1 MKIMTTGDI
10 VTCLLTY
17 CSSDALLNRADSI
30 HLYQLHWQE
39 LASCVLLLGNFFY
52 FNYVHGCTVNYLVC
66 ADYIAKLECKH
77 PANFDDLE

>member
-17 CSSDALLNRADSI
+17 CSSDALLNIADNI

-39 LASCVLLLGNFFY
+39 LASCVLLLGNFLY
-52 FNYVHGCTVNYLVC
+52 LNYVHGCTVNYLVC
-66 ADYIAKLECKH
+66 ADYIAKL
-77 PANFDDLE
+77 